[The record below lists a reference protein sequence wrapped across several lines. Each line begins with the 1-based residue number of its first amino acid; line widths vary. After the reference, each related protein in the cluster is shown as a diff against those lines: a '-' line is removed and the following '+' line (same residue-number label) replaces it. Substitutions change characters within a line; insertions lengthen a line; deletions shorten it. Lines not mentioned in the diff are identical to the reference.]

1 MYVYYMYE
9 LASVIATFL
18 FQAGFKDSGSAGL
31 GLRNYLLVIN
41 HAHDS

>member
-18 FQAGFKDSGSAGL
+18 FQAGFKLRIHSRSAGL
-31 GLRNYLLVIN
+31 
-41 HAHDS
+41 A